1 MQSSLSRGLP
11 AGQPDAECQGR
22 GIRKGLGRKTK
33 TGTPSGVKGAQNT
46 PQGPKD
52 SSELKTFESQQQ
64 WEEAFF

>member
-1 MQSSLSRGLP
+1 MSG
-11 AGQPDAECQGR
+11 E
-22 GIRKGLGRKTK
+22 RKQEGDKEGLGRKTK